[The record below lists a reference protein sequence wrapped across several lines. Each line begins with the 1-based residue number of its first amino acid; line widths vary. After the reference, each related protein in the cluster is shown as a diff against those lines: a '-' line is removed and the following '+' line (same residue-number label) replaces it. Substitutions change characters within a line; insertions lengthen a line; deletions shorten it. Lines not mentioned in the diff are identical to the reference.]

1 MPLGQP
7 ANLLRIH
14 CSESDRYKGKP
25 LYEAIVEQCR
35 QHKIAGATV
44 FRGLEGFGE
53 TAEIHRPHLLARD
66 QPIVITIVDSAENLE
81 GLIPAIEQMM
91 DTGVIAMS
99 DVDIKRIQ
107 NGAGASR
114 PSH

>member
-7 ANLLRIH
+7 AKLLRIH
-14 CSESDRYKGKP
+14 CSESDRYGGKP

-53 TAEIHRPHLLARD
+53 TAEIHRAHLLARD
-66 QPIVITIVDSAENLE
+66 QPIVITIVDSAENLRS
-81 GLIPAIEQMM
+81 LIPAIEQMM
-91 DTGVIAMS
+91 DTGMIAMS
-99 DVDIKRIQ
+99 DVEITRIQ
-107 NGAGASR
+107 NGAADGTAA
-114 PSH
+114 H